1 MFVRSK
7 LKASVTTYKARS
19 SGAKPTP
26 QERFLVVPCAF
37 QFSRRV
43 SRARYSLA
51 VDVFKF
57 QRGVIPIQERE
68 VRLKR
73 VERHE
78 RRESLN
84 SLSPTCLHPCPREGF
99 VLRTASLQVRL
110 AGYVKFLLEC
120 VLFAERLPMCNLSW
134 TSGEYNGRAPPAS
147 YQTHTLS
154 MLNVLLRLRGLT
166 VLEVKD
172 SPFLPWMSSGSTN
185 RSYEAVIADIKA
197 RLHVDYKT
205 PNQRGGQRGGERSA
219 KVGAD
224 GKAGTGAKGGTGTS
238 MVDRAKEGHK
248 VGADGKA
255 GTGAK
260 GGNGMS
266 MVDRGKEGGAAS
278 AKVGADGKA
287 GTGAK
292 GGNGMSMVDR
302 GKDGF
307 PNEYQ

>member
-99 VLRTASLQVRL
+99 VPTKPSTTSLPT
-110 AGYVKFLLEC
+110 GEFFLD
-120 VLFAERLPMCNLSW
+120 SW
-134 TSGEYNGRAPPAS
+134 TGILRDS
-147 YQTHTLS
+147 
-154 MLNVLLRLRGLT
+154 LL
-166 VLEVKD
+166 
-172 SPFLPWMSSGSTN
+172 
-185 RSYEAVIADIKA
+185 
-197 RLHVDYKT
+197 
-205 PNQRGGQRGGERSA
+205 Q
-219 KVGAD
+219 
-224 GKAGTGAKGGTGTS
+224 
-238 MVDRAKEGHK
+238 
-248 VGADGKA
+248 
-255 GTGAK
+255 
-260 GGNGMS
+260 
-266 MVDRGKEGGAAS
+266 
-278 AKVGADGKA
+278 
-287 GTGAK
+287 
-292 GGNGMSMVDR
+292 
-302 GKDGF
+302 
-307 PNEYQ
+307 

>member
-7 LKASVTTYKARS
+7 LKGSVTTYKARS

-110 AGYVKFLLEC
+110 AGYVKFL
-120 VLFAERLPMCNLSW
+120 R
-134 TSGEYNGRAPPAS
+134 TS
-147 YQTHTLS
+147 
-154 MLNVLLRLRGLT
+154 
-166 VLEVKD
+166 
-172 SPFLPWMSSGSTN
+172 
-185 RSYEAVIADIKA
+185 
-197 RLHVDYKT
+197 
-205 PNQRGGQRGGERSA
+205 
-219 KVGAD
+219 
-224 GKAGTGAKGGTGTS
+224 
-238 MVDRAKEGHK
+238 
-248 VGADGKA
+248 
-255 GTGAK
+255 
-260 GGNGMS
+260 
-266 MVDRGKEGGAAS
+266 
-278 AKVGADGKA
+278 
-287 GTGAK
+287 
-292 GGNGMSMVDR
+292 
-302 GKDGF
+302 
-307 PNEYQ
+307 